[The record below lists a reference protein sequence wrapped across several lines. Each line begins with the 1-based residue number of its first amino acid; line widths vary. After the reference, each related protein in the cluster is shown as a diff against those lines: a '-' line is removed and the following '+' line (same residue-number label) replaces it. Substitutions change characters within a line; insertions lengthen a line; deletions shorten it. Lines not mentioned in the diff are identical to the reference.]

1 MQLMLP
7 QDFENVYEIFH
18 MLRYHLTLYNYAINV
33 DFNAPAQLWFEHF
46 GHHSLIS

>member
-18 MLRYHLTLYNYAINV
+18 MLRHHLALYNNVINV

-46 GHHSLIS
+46 DNHLLIG